1 MNREHHI
8 LQRAIEDRLL
18 DNETTVLGFM
28 DLDGLAKSI
37 DDLIAAFPNN
47 FQHTFA
53 VKANSLRHVLMK
65 ISHCG
70 IGAEVASPGELTMAQ
85 SAGFDIRKIIFDS
98 PAKTMDDLRQCLKHS
113 IAFNL
118 DNEQELERVAGMI
131 EDYPNSEAIIGFRIN
146 PQIGSGAI
154 SSTSTA
160 TNTSKFGYPIGDA
173 GNREKLIE
181 YYLKYPWLTSIHTHA
196 GSQGCPLELM
206 AQGIGELVAVAEEIN
221 TRKGEQ
227 QITRLDIGGGL
238 PVNFA
243 SPEVKPTF
251 AEYAEVLRQHVPLL
265 FTGKYSVK
273 TEFGR
278 AIAAKNGF
286 MATRVEYT
294 KNAGGRHIAT
304 THAGAQIMTRTAFL
318 PAAWPIRVE
327 GFTPDGVLKTEDK
340 VQTDVAGPC
349 CFAADLVAKDVLIPR
364 LDPNDYVAIYD
375 TGAYYFSNHFDY
387 NSLPRIAVYGV
398 STKSGELSIE
408 LIRRAETLSE
418 VVSNM
423 S

>member
-1 MNREHHI
+1 MNREHLI
-8 LQRAIEDRLL
+8 LKRAIEDRVLVS
-18 DNETTVLGFM
+18 DSTVVGFM
-28 DLDGLAKSI
+28 DLDGLAETI
-37 DDLIAAFPNN
+37 DDLRDAFPDN
-47 FQHTFA
+47 FRHTFA

-65 ISHCG
+65 LASCG
-70 IGAEVASPGELTMAQ
+70 IGAEVASPGELMMAE
-85 SAGFDIRKIIFDS
+85 SAGFDAARIIFDS
-98 PAKTMDDLRQCLKHS
+98 PAKTIDDLRGCLKHS
-113 IAFNL
+113 ISFNL
-118 DNEQELERVAGMI
+118 DNEQELERVAGLI
-131 EDYPNSEAIIGFRIN
+131 QDYPHTQSIIGFRIN

-160 TNTSKFGYPIGDA
+160 TNTSKFGYPLSDGD
-173 GNREKLIE
+173 NRERLIQH
-181 YYLKYPWLTSIHTHA
+181 YQSNPWLTSIHTHT

-206 AQGIGELVAVAEEIN
+206 AQGIGVLAELAEEIN
-221 TRKGEQ
+221 ARVGNQ
-227 QITRLDIGGGL
+227 QISHLDIGGGL

-243 SPEVKPTF
+243 SPEVRPTF
-251 AEYAEVLRQHVPLL
+251 AEYAEILRNEVPLL
-265 FTGKYSVK
+265 FTGKYVVK

-294 KNAGGRHIAT
+294 KQAGGRHIAT

-318 PAAWPIRVE
+318 PVAWPIRVE
-327 GFTPDGVLKTEDK
+327 CFTPDGDLKTTES

-349 CFAADLVAKDVLIPR
+349 CFAADLVARDVLLPE
-364 LDPNDYVAIYD
+364 LEPNDFVAIYD

-387 NSLPRIAVYGV
+387 NSLPRIAVYGA

-408 LIRRAETLSE
+408 LIRRQETLSE

>member
-1 MNREHHI
+1 MNREHQI
-8 LQRAIEDRLL
+8 LQRAISDRLL
-18 DNETTVLGFM
+18 DSETTVLGFM
-28 DLDGLAKSI
+28 DLDGLAKTI
-37 DDLIAAFPNN
+37 DDLKAAFPDN

-53 VKANSLRHVLMK
+53 VKANSLRHVLMT

-70 IGAEVASPGELTMAQ
+70 IGAEVASPGELSMAQ

-98 PAKTMDDLRQCLKHS
+98 PAKTTEDLRQCLKHS

-118 DNEQELERVAGMI
+118 DNAQELKRVATLIG
-131 EDYPNSEAIIGFRIN
+131 DYPNSEAIIGFRIN

-160 TNTSKFGYPIGDA
+160 TNTSKFGYPIGDE
-173 GNREKLIE
+173 GNRERLIR
-181 YYLKYPWLTSIHTHA
+181 YYMAHPWLTSIHTHA
-196 GSQGCPLELM
+196 GSQGCPLDLM
-206 AQGIGELVAVAEEIN
+206 ARGIAELVALAEEIN
-221 TRKGEQ
+221 DRAGHQ

-238 PVNFA
+238 PVNFT

-251 AEYAEVLRQHVPLL
+251 AEYAAILREKVPLL
-265 FTGKYSVK
+265 FTGKYVVK

-286 MATRVEYT
+286 MVTRVEYT
-294 KNAGGRHIAT
+294 KQAGGRHIAT

-327 GFTPDGVLKTEDK
+327 GFTPDGALKTEDS

-349 CFAADLVAKDVLIPR
+349 CFAADLVAKDVQMPR

-398 STKSGELSIE
+398 SSQSGGLSIE
-408 LIRRAETLSE
+408 LIRRSETLSE